1 MGGTISTREPWP
13 VRCPHS
19 LSGSRAR
26 LPGWEDQERKLSLLP
41 ARINVLIC
49 CLSLFAESSA
59 RGIRSPLQTLW
70 SPNRSPISYTGLCGQ
85 TVLTSHQLTSPFQA
99 LSRHLLSTH
108 CGPGPG
114 PGPVFVGGDAK
125 PNRMALPLSTVTLGR
140 QAVNNT
146 YNAVH
151 VQPEPATWPVGIE
164 RLQKYLTIS
173 LLGGR
178 GRHSKH
184 SLN

>member
-1 MGGTISTREPWP
+1 MKCSEQ
-13 VRCPHS
+13 
-19 LSGSRAR
+19 AR
-26 LPGWEDQERKLSLLP
+26 LPGWEDQERKLSPLP
-41 ARINVLIC
+41 ARINVLIF

-85 TVLTSHQLTSPFQA
+85 TILTSHQLTSPFQS

-164 RLQKYLTIS
+164 RLQKYLCWGAEEGTQSIHLTSIS
-173 LLGGR
+173 LSGHRTRIPWHIPG
-178 GRHSKH
+178 S
-184 SLN
+184 